1 MLKRADGASWF
12 EWKDGSAL
20 VFLHWHDL
28 MREARDGF
36 PTQFLE
42 NQLRQTPK
50 KVYPLS
56 IPKDHKVKALIEDKL
71 NRILQV
77 RYLLRGYVHWDII
90 FFNVPKSLEDIRLV
104 YDGTKNGINSVVWAP
119 TFFLPTSMS
128 LSRLLQPN
136 TYKMDMDIGEMFHNF
151 VLNKDIKAY
160 SGVNVSRFKLEA
172 ALLDHYR

>member
-12 EWKDGSAL
+12 EWKDGLAL
-20 VFLHWHDL
+20 VFWRWHNF

-128 LSRLLQPN
+128 LSCLLQPN
-136 TYKMDMDIGEMFHNF
+136 TYQMDIDIGKMFHNF
-151 VLNKDIKAY
+151 VLNKDIRAY
-160 SGVNVSRFKLEA
+160 CGVNVLRFKLEA
-172 ALLDHYR
+172 ASLDRY